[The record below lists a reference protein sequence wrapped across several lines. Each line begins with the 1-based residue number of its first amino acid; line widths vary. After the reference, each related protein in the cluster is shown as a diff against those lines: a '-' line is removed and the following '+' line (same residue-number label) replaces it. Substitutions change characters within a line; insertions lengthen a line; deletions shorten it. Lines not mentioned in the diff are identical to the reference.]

1 MSVKIPDDY
10 LQKVSDMWVICSHRA
25 IQQGASIEDVQM
37 DATQDAREELDDI
50 GEEDI

>member
-1 MSVKIPDDY
+1 
-10 LQKVSDMWVICSHRA
+10 MWVICSHRA

-37 DATQDAREELDDI
+37 GAEQDTQEELDDI